1 MKHTTP
7 DPLYV
12 SSNFGPRRRG
22 GRSAAAASRAK
33 KSAITSA
40 QSKNEFLANDG
51 DELSSQSTGSP
62 ANKPI
67 ITGGFLARLRR
78 SSAPPPLRTTDRAP
92 RKALLAI
99 TRDEV

>member
-40 QSKNEFLANDG
+40 QSKNEFLANNDG
-51 DELSSQSTGSP
+51 DELSSPSTGSP
-62 ANKPI
+62 ANKPK
-67 ITGGFLARLRR
+67 RR
-78 SSAPPPLRTTDRAP
+78 DAKSTPPSRPP
-92 RKALLAI
+92 
-99 TRDEV
+99 